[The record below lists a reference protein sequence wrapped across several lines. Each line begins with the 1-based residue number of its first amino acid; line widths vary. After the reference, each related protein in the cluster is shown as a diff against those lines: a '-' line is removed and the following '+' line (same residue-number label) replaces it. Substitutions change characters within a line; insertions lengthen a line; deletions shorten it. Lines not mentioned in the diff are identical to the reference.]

1 MKKIFSCFMY
11 CFILIPII
19 HSQNFSKNGHI
30 LSLNN
35 LYYDINLSS
44 DLKFT
49 NGKIIIRDYEKGRK
63 EDNYIFCEK
72 KIVLKN
78 ESKISF
84 LISDDGDKYLLLANP
99 DILVMYDKSSKCPII
114 FGTNLSNGSELITYI
129 DSKTVKASSEL
140 KENNYIYSAKN
151 ICNLNINEPW
161 VEGMK
166 NNGIGEEIQFIGNCS
181 IMYFFNGF
189 ISFEKPYL
197 YNANSRIKKILL
209 SFPDEIDRTPITV
222 ELEDTPNPQKINL
235 GFRCKSLIKIK
246 ILEVYNGNKYDDAC
260 LHGILLKV
268 Y

>member
-1 MKKIFSCFMY
+1 MC

-19 HSQNFSKNGHI
+19 HSQNF
-30 LSLNN
+30 NN

-84 LISDDGDKYLLLANP
+84 LISDDGDKYLSLANP

-114 FGTNLSNGSELITYI
+114 LGTNLSNGSELITYI

-151 ICNLNINEPW
+151 ICNLN
-161 VEGMK
+161 
-166 NNGIGEEIQFIGNCS
+166 S
-181 IMYFFNGF
+181 IYWELFNYVFF
-189 ISFEKPYL
+189 
-197 YNANSRIKKILL
+197 
-209 SFPDEIDRTPITV
+209 
-222 ELEDTPNPQKINL
+222 
-235 GFRCKSLIKIK
+235 
-246 ILEVYNGNKYDDAC
+246 
-260 LHGILLKV
+260 
-268 Y
+268 